1 MTVPTPPA
9 APAPVGPRTNTLAI
23 IALIA
28 AFVVAPAGIIIGFIA
43 KGQIKQSGEAG
54 GGLATAGIIL
64 GFVFTIL
71 YILLIVGSVLVPL
84 LIVGSY
90 STYTG

>member
-9 APAPVGPRTNTLAI
+9 AAPVGPRTNTLAI

-28 AFVVAPAGIIIGFIA
+28 AFVIAPAGIIIGFIA

-54 GGLATAGIIL
+54 SGLATAGIVI
-64 GFVFTIL
+64 GFIVTAL
-71 YILLIVGSVLVPL
+71 YIIGIIVSIASYALLLNTIP
-84 LIVGSY
+84 SY
-90 STYTG
+90 